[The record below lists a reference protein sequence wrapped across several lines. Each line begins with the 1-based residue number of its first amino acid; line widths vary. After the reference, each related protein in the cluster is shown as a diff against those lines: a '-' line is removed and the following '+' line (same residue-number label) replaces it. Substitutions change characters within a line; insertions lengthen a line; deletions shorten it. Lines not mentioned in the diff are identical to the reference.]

1 MAKPKPNNADVLV
14 GLGERIRTLR
24 KKRGWTQVIM
34 SEKIGMDRSFIADLE
49 RGKRNITILNLVVLA
64 QGFNTT
70 LSQLLSR
77 L

>member
-1 MAKPKPNNADVLV
+1 MAKPKPNNAIILV
-14 GLGERIRTLR
+14 GLGERIRRLR
-24 KKRGWTQVIM
+24 KKRGWTQEIM
-34 SEKIGMDRSFIADLE
+34 AEKIGMDRSFIADLE

-64 QGFNTT
+64 QGFDTS

>member
-14 GLGERIRTLR
+14 GLGERIRNLR
-24 KKRGWTQVIM
+24 KKRGWTQEIM
-34 SEKIGMDRSFIADLE
+34 AEKIGMDRSFIADLE

-64 QGFNTT
+64 QGFGIT
-70 LSQLLSR
+70 LSQFLSR

>member
-14 GLGERIRTLR
+14 GLGERIRNLR
-24 KKRGWTQVIM
+24 KKRGWTQEIM
-34 SEKIGMDRSFIADLE
+34 AEKIGMDRSFIADLE

-64 QGFNTT
+64 QGFDTT

>member
-14 GLGERIRTLR
+14 GLGERIRNLR
-24 KKRGWTQVIM
+24 KKRGWTQEIM
-34 SEKIGMDRSFIADLE
+34 AEKIGMDRSFIADLE

-64 QGFNTT
+64 QGFGIT